1 MQVLS
6 GSNNPHAKERKTLL
20 AKVHIAKKELAL
32 PDGDYRAILEYEFNK
47 RSAADLTILELE
59 YLVDY
64 FRSHGWQPRP
74 GADPRLVTVN
84 QLEAL
89 RVRARAIAAQ
99 IENGERRLRGLTWSQ
114 CGVEDIR
121 WCRSAKLL
129 KRLLAALEKIRRM
142 QVEHD

>member
-6 GSNNPHAKERKTLL
+6 GKNDAHARERNALL

-59 YLVDY
+59 YLVGY

-74 GADPRLVTVN
+74 VADPRLITKQ
-84 QLEAL
+84 QLDAL
-89 RVRARAIAAQ
+89 RKRARDISRE

-121 WCRSAKLL
+121 WCRSAKQLM
-129 KRLLAALEKIRRM
+129 RLLAALEKIRRL
-142 QVEHD
+142 D

>member
-6 GSNNPHAKERKTLL
+6 GRNNPHAKERKALL

-59 YLVDY
+59 YLVGY

-74 GADPRLVTVN
+74 GVDRRLATEN
-84 QLEAL
+84 QLDRL
-89 RVRARAIAAQ
+89 RERARAIAA
-99 IENGERRLRGLTWSQ
+99 ELPNGERRLRGLTWSI

-121 WCRSAKLL
+121 WCRSSKLL
-129 KRLLAALEKIRRM
+129 MRLLAALEKIRSL
-142 QVEHD
+142 E